1 MALSLIYS
9 EQYKLHTMISQ
20 QQSQRQQLKI
30 LPQQIQLLNLY
41 FLNSLE
47 LQQRIKNE
55 LEENPFLDVKE
66 EKASDEDTK
75 LTKESEQDFQ
85 DWDENGYEDH
95 PDYKAEYQNYFDAEI
110 APNSAIAD
118 VTTFKED
125 AKQQLHLL
133 DICKEDLA
141 TAEYIIDILNPQGLM
156 DRPLE
161 EVADDMSF
169 HFQNVIDIETI
180 RRGLAVVQTL
190 DPPGIGACSIRECL
204 LLQLSKLNKNRP
216 DVKCAITL
224 LEHHYNDLM
233 HRQFEKLH
241 HVLKIDD
248 EELRIV
254 LNLIG
259 SLKFYPVTEIS
270 RDDPKNTIIPDFI
283 ITNYGDN
290 IQVNL
295 FSSKSASVFVNQSL
309 HDQLACHVSSKDKTA
324 SQYIKSK
331 LSSAQWFVNAVK
343 QREET
348 MMRIMQCIVEI
359 QHDYFIDGDVRLLKP
374 MVLRNV
380 AEISGYDISTISRIT
395 SNKYAETHF
404 GLLYLKKLFSEGIAD
419 KKGDVISNKVIQSV
433 IGDAISVED
442 KKHPYTDQQLVNLL
456 SGKGYNIARRTVA
469 KYREQMHIPI
479 AQIRAVWA

>member
-1 MALSLIYS
+1 
-9 EQYKLHTMISQ
+9 MISQ
-20 QQSQRQQLKI
+20 QQTQRQQLKI

-47 LQQRIKNE
+47 LEQRIKNE
-55 LEENPFLDVKE
+55 LEENPFLDALE
-66 EKASDEDTK
+66 EKPADEDTK
-75 LTKESEQDFQ
+75 LSKDAVRDFEDWEES
-85 DWDENGYEDH
+85 GYDDK
-95 PDYKAEYQNYFDAEI
+95 PDYRSEYQNFFDSEV
-110 APNSAIAD
+110 APNSAIVN

-125 AKQQLHLL
+125 AKEQLNLL
-133 DICKEDLA
+133 SLDEEDRA
-141 TAEYIIDILNPQGLM
+141 TAEYLIDILNPQGLM
-156 DRPLE
+156 DRPLD

-169 HFQNVIDIETI
+169 HFQSVIEIETI
-180 RRGLAVVQTL
+180 KRGLAIVQSL
-190 DPPGIGACSIRECL
+190 DPIGIGARTIQECL
-204 LLQLSKLNKNRP
+204 LLQLHTLNKKRP
-216 DVKCAITL
+216 DVKCAIDL

-233 HRQFEKLH
+233 HRQFEKIH
-241 HVLKIDD
+241 HTLKIDD
-248 EELRIV
+248 DELRVV

-270 RDDPKNTIIPDFI
+270 RQDPKNTIIPDFI

-295 FSSKSASVFVNQSL
+295 YSSRAGSVFVNQAL
-309 HDQLACHVSSKDKTA
+309 HEQLASQISSKDKTA
-324 SQYIKSK
+324 NQYVKSK

-343 QREET
+343 QREDT
-348 MMRIMQCIVEI
+348 MLRIMKCIVEI
-359 QHDYFIDGDVRLLKP
+359 QHEYFLEGDIRLLKP

-380 AEISGYDISTISRIT
+380 AEMSGMDISTISRIT

-419 KKGDVISNKVIQSV
+419 KKGEVISNKVIQSV
-433 IGDAISVED
+433 IGDAIQAED

-456 SGKGYNIARRTVA
+456 ASKGYNIARRTVA
-469 KYREQMHIPI
+469 KYREQMQIPI

>member
-1 MALSLIYS
+1 MN
-9 EQYKLHTMISQ
+9 ENNNTMIAQ

-55 LEENPFLDVKE
+55 LEENPFLDVTEQKTE
-66 EKASDEDTK
+66 DEDANLSKDTV
-75 LTKESEQDFQ
+75 QDFQ
-85 DWDENGYEDH
+85 DWEETVYDDK
-95 PDYKAEYQNYFDAEI
+95 PDFRQEHQNYFDAED
-110 APNSAIAD
+110 APNLPIIN

-133 DICKEDLA
+133 DISAEDLA
-141 TAEYIIDILNPQGLM
+141 SAEYIIDILNPQGLM
-156 DRPLE
+156 DRTLD

-169 HFQNVIDIETI
+169 YFQNVVEIGTVKK
-180 RRGLAVVQTL
+180 GLAIVQSL
-190 DPPGIGACSIRECL
+190 DPTGIGACSIRECL
-204 LLQLSKLNKNRP
+204 LLQLLTMDIKRP

-224 LEHHYNDLM
+224 LEHYYNDLM

-241 HVLKIDD
+241 HALKIDD
-248 EELRIV
+248 DELRVV

-259 SLKFYPVTEIS
+259 GLKFSPVSETS
-270 RDDPKNTIIPDFI
+270 GHDPKNTIIPDFI

-295 FSSKSASVFVNQSL
+295 FSSRAGSVFVNQSL
-309 HDQLACHVSSKDKTA
+309 HDQLSTQISNKDKTA

-331 LSSAQWFVNAVK
+331 LSSAEWFVNAVK
-343 QREET
+343 QREDT
-348 MMRIMQCIVEI
+348 MLRIMKCIVDI
-359 QHDYFIDGDVRLLKP
+359 QHDYFIDGDIRLLKP

-380 AEISGYDISTISRIT
+380 SDLSGMDISTISRIT

-404 GLLYLKKLFSEGIAD
+404 GLIYLKKLFSEGIAD
-419 KKGDVISNKVIQSV
+419 KNGDVVSNKVIQSV
-433 IGDAISVED
+433 IDETIHSED

-456 SGKGYNIARRTVA
+456 CGKGYNIARRTVA